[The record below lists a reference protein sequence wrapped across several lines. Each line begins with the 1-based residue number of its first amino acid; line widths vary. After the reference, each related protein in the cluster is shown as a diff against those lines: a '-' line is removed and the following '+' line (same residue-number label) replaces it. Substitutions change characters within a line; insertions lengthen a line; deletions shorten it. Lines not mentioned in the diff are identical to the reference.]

1 SRKIV
6 GTGNENVLYTAVFQA
21 IQYGC
26 PELGT
31 LVFADPH
38 PQNIFPAVQIDA
50 NGNVNGLLHDLAL
63 AADVVVNGV
72 QEHHR
77 IDGLQRPLL
86 PLFGNGKDLV
96 CDPAYGAVRYRNPID
111 VLDMSLNI
119 AGGHALGVHG
129 QDLLLNVLA
138 DAGLALFQH
147 LRLKLPFPVPGNRD
161 LHVSKACPER
171 LAAMTIPAVVCSLV
185 LVVISAVAQIL
196 IQLCLQTVLHEFG
209 NGLLEQVLDVIHAA
223 DVCHLQKFSD
233 LLSTGVFFR
242 GAVLS
247 GHMLILLYDASILH
261 LSGSL
266 HKLWDSLVA
275 YSLPHTP
282 DRPKYCCPSFFQ
294 TSAKEGLP
302 HRSRSGYRQSA
313 IGKQVSPPD

>member
-1 SRKIV
+1 R
-6 GTGNENVLYTAVFQA
+6 
-21 IQYGC
+21 
-26 PELGT
+26 
-31 LVFADPH
+31 
-38 PQNIFPAVQIDA
+38 
-50 NGNVNGLLHDLAL
+50 
-63 AADVVVNGV
+63 
-72 QEHHR
+72 
-77 IDGLQRPLL
+77 LQRPLL
-86 PLFGNGKDLV
+86 PLLGDGEDLV
-96 CDPAYGAVRYRNPID
+96 CDPAYGAVRYGNPID

-129 QDLLLNVLA
+129 QDLFLNVLA
-138 DAGLALFQH
+138 DAGLTLFQH

-233 LLSTGVFFR
+233 LLSTGVFFL

-266 HKLWDSLVA
+266 HKLWDSLEFLMSYFVSDVKKIYKNRLVQITLLLFIIVA
-275 YSLPHTP
+275 VSDPLFVRFVYGGQPGFSEQVGANPFQFWLLMYS
-282 DRPKYCCPSFFQ
+282 S
-294 TSAKEGLP
+294 GWG
-302 HRSRSGYRQSA
+302 HRSEEHTSELQS
-313 IGKQVSPPD
+313 